1 MRAARK
7 LRKLRKGPR
16 EILENSFKIRRVF
29 PLRNNRP
36 SLSLSSRAVSEL
48 FEFFRLQVPPHFFPF
63 RFMAILRRLALGAA
77 APFSEK
83 TL

>member
-1 MRAARK
+1 MRLSVKNCPVISFFRK
-7 LRKLRKGPR
+7 QSPR

-29 PLRNNRP
+29 PLGNNRP

-48 FEFFRLQVPPHFFPF
+48 FEFF